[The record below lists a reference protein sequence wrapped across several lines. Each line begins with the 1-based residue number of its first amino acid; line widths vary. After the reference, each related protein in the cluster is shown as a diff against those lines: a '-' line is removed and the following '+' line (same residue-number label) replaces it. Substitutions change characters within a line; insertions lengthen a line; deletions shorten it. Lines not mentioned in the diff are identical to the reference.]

1 MRVFLIIL
9 NFLFYLGGISSIVA
23 FSMDEDRPQFDLIAM
38 LFLITLVN
46 FFCARYLYKKASKTK
61 MEWALFGFIG
71 NL

>member
-1 MRVFLIIL
+1 
-9 NFLFYLGGISSIVA
+9 
-23 FSMDEDRPQFDLIAM
+23 MDEDRPQFDLIAM